1 MATRIPLPGNMID
14 TLMRGVNTGSNM
26 YSGIMNPILNRENQQ
41 ISRDKQK
48 QLEEHF
54 QEQLKLSKS
63 AAARNAQLFPFRLQ
77 EMQDKHAAAQFK
89 RNMMNQLMGVESG
102 GGAMGGGMGGG
113 MGGSMPEATQ
123 MPTEEAG
130 QGQGVFTP
138 EGLAQ
143 AQQALSAPQA
153 TAPQG
158 GSPQGVGANNPLLQK
173 LMQNPMMRG
182 WFKHEFG
189 YDPLAPT
196 AQTPE
201 DKQAMALDLFRQKEE
216 LKKQNK
222 GGAIPTNAVLTQNQQ
237 AVQGI
242 DTVVPMLDELLE
254 SKNIPGIMDFSP
266 GKKAAYNAKTSSM
279 IDTLIAAQSLP
290 KVQAS
295 IDLVEEQIRRK
306 AGETVKDYKN
316 RLQDLRDDLIKRRG
330 RSKALLENRQVNT
343 GEMPAQEKTLGGVKY
358 RKIDGEWHEVE

>member
-1 MATRIPLPGNMID
+1 MSTRIPLPGNMID
-14 TLMRGVNTGSNM
+14 TLMKGVDTGSTL
-26 YSGIMNPILNRENQQ
+26 YSRAVQPIIERE
-41 ISRDKQK
+41 KQK
-48 QLEEHF
+48 QLEQHF
-54 QEQLKLSKS
+54 QEQLKLSKA
-63 AAARNAQLFPFRLQ
+63 AAARNASLMPYRLQ
-77 EMQDKHAAAQFK
+77 ELQDKHAAAQFE
-89 RNMMNQLMGVESG
+89 RNMMNQLMGAESG
-102 GGAMGGGMGGG
+102 GGDMGGGMGGG
-113 MGGSMPEATQ
+113 SMPGAPAPQ
-123 MPTEEAG
+123 MPTEEMG
-130 QGQGVFTP
+130 QGQGAFTP

-143 AQQALSAPQA
+143 AQQALSAPQGGA
-153 TAPQG
+153 AQG
-158 GSPQGVGANNPLLQK
+158 GPQSGGANNPLLQK

-182 WFKHEFG
+182 WFKHKFG

-201 DKQAMALDLFRQKEE
+201 DKQAMALDLFKQKEE

-237 AVQGI
+237 AIQGI

-316 RLQDLRDDLIKRRG
+316 RLQDLRDDLIKRRS

>member
-1 MATRIPLPGNMID
+1 MSTRIPLPGNMID
-14 TLMRGVNTGSNM
+14 TLMKGVDTGSTL
-26 YSGIMNPILNRENQQ
+26 YSRAVQPILERE
-41 ISRDKQK
+41 KQK
-48 QLEEHF
+48 QLEQHF
-54 QEQLKLSKS
+54 QEQLKLSKA
-63 AAARNAQLFPFRLQ
+63 AAARNASLMPYRLQ
-77 EMQDKHAAAQFK
+77 ELQDKHAAAQFE
-89 RNMMNQLMGVESG
+89 RNMMNQLMGAESG
-102 GGAMGGGMGGG
+102 GGDMGGAMGGMG
-113 MGGSMPEATQ
+113 GGSMPGAQAPQ
-123 MPTEEAG
+123 MPTEEMG
-130 QGQGVFTP
+130 QGQGAFTP
-138 EGLAQ
+138 EGLQQ
-143 AQQALSAPQA
+143 AQQALSAPQGG
-153 TAPQG
+153 APQG
-158 GSPQGVGANNPLLQK
+158 GPQSGGANNPLLQK

-182 WFKHEFG
+182 WFKHKFG

>member
-1 MATRIPLPGNMID
+1 MSTRIPLPGNMID
-14 TLMRGVNTGSNM
+14 TLMKGVDTGSTL
-26 YSGIMNPILNRENQQ
+26 YSRAVQPILERE
-41 ISRDKQK
+41 KQK
-48 QLEEHF
+48 QLEQHF
-54 QEQLKLSKS
+54 QEQLKLSKA
-63 AAARNAQLFPFRLQ
+63 AAARNASLMPYRLQ
-77 EMQDKHAAAQFK
+77 ELQDKHAAAQFE
-89 RNMMNQLMGVESG
+89 RNMMNQLMGAESG
-102 GGAMGGGMGGG
+102 GGDMGGG
-113 MGGSMPEATQ
+113 MGGSMPGAPAPQ
-123 MPTEEAG
+123 MPTEEMG
-130 QGQGVFTP
+130 QGQGAFTP

-143 AQQALSAPQA
+143 AQQALSAPQGG
-153 TAPQG
+153 APQG
-158 GSPQGVGANNPLLQK
+158 GPQSGGANNPLLQK

-182 WFKHEFG
+182 WFKHKFG

-316 RLQDLRDDLIKRRG
+316 RLQDLRDDLIKRRS